1 MKFSLPL
8 LRRSVARAD
17 LADVAI
23 RAGDLLW
30 PVLPGGVITRAGFN
44 LAKYLPDALE
54 ALGRE
59 WHTAIEA
66 EARANRIAADSAD
79 YRRAA
84 AELDVDPLLVRAMAW
99 QESREAGFTDAGVII
114 RFEPHI
120 FRKRTA
126 EFFRSLDAED
136 SAAHRNFRAERS
148 DEKLSALNQV
158 RQDRW
163 RYVKLYEAYS
173 TSGYRFNARQA
184 TQHQMLADAKL
195 LNLSAAAQSFSYGWP
210 QIMGFNSEI
219 CGYDSPVN
227 FMVDMQSSVERQT
240 QAYIR
245 FCIHPLNRGLLK
257 AMRGLDYDG
266 VAYFYNGPKG
276 PERGYGRDIAGHVAR
291 FHAEGLGA

>member
-1 MKFSLPL
+1 MRFSLSL

-44 LAKYLPDALE
+44 LAKYLPDAME

-59 WHTAIEA
+59 WHAAIEA
-66 EARANRIAADSAD
+66 DARADRIAADPAD
-79 YRRAA
+79 FRRAA
-84 AELDVDPLLVRAMAW
+84 EALNVDPLLVRAMAW
-99 QESREAGFTDAGVII
+99 QESRYAGDVI

-126 EFFRSLDAED
+126 EFFRSLDAAD

-158 RQDRW
+158 RMDRW

-173 TSGYRFNARQA
+173 PAGYKFNARQA
-184 TQHQMLADAKL
+184 TQQQMLADAKA
-195 LNLSAAAQSFSYGWP
+195 LNLQAAAQSFSYGWP

-219 CGYDSPVN
+219 CGYENPVN

-245 FCIHPLNRGLLK
+245 FCDHRLNRGLLK
-257 AMRGLDYDG
+257 AMRALDYDG

-291 FHAEGLGA
+291 FHAEGVGA